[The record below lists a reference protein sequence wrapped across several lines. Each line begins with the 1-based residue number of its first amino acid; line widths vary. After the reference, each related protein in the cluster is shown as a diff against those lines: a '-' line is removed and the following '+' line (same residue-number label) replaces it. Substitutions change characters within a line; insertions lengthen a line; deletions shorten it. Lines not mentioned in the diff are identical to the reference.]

1 MIFTTLQI
9 FGDPE
14 TEGAPTT
21 VRFVPAKALGDGLAW
36 LHGHSIF
43 YYVLFSLHSQTRGR
57 AWSWLSYMHQGMA
70 PGSYNTQPYLCGFCS
85 VCNKPVAVDSPTV
98 QPQKLY
104 KYNKCS
110 TQPTNEGGP
119 DSPEQLLT
127 PDSDHKQIW
136 LSILKDSTTEFCDG
150 QITRIKRCGNRPV
163 FSTAGSS
170 LMRMAGKWRLLASGH
185 PILERPRTGHTDN
198 WLVLPVVYCT
208 CASPDMLRTGFAI
221 AKVSIGS
228 D

>member
-1 MIFTTLQI
+1 MATWSLNLLLCAIFPTQPNNGTGMKPAFLHAPRHGSRVLQ
-9 FGDPE
+9 
-14 TEGAPTT
+14 
-21 VRFVPAKALGDGLAW
+21 
-36 LHGHSIF
+36 
-43 YYVLFSLHSQTRGR
+43 Y
-57 AWSWLSYMHQGMA
+57 
-70 PGSYNTQPYLCGFCS
+70 QPYLRGFCS

-136 LSILKDSTTEFCDG
+136 LSILKDSTMEFCDG
-150 QITRIKRCGNRPV
+150 QITGIKRYGNRPV
-163 FSTAGSS
+163 FPTAGSS

-185 PILERPRTGHTDN
+185 PILERPRTDHTDN